1 MVKSIIKKSLIRDLT
16 LHLDL
21 LTKLRQKA
29 YSYPLLA
36 MILSSCGS
44 NTSSTTASTTTDD
57 TSTVPVTSNSVVV
70 VAGVENLGLA
80 GVNDTIT
87 ATSST
92 LISGTSVADTDP
104 YDNDTLTVTADDDII
119 GTPTVSGIE
128 KIIFTTSVTKLGDDY
143 EFDVNLVNI
152 TGSDTVSFENTNSD
166 SLIKTL
172 DLINVGVPISVGSH
186 FSTIKVAGQT
196 DIDINLNVSADT
208 TLSTTGS
215 SKDLIVNASG
225 KSVTLKLVYR
235 NPRHNNQQF
244 V

>member
-21 LTKLRQKA
+21 LTKLKQKA

-44 NTSSTTASTTTDD
+44 NTSSTTTTTGTTTTDD

-70 VAGVENLGLA
+70 VVVENLGLA

-104 YDNDTLTVTADDDII
+104 YDNDTLTITADDDIV
-119 GTPTVSGIE
+119 GTPTV
-128 KIIFTTSVTKLGDDY
+128 
-143 EFDVNLVNI
+143 
-152 TGSDTVSFENTNSD
+152 
-166 SLIKTL
+166 
-172 DLINVGVPISVGSH
+172 
-186 FSTIKVAGQT
+186 VA
-196 DIDINLNVSADT
+196 
-208 TLSTTGS
+208 
-215 SKDLIVNASG
+215 
-225 KSVTLKLVYR
+225 
-235 NPRHNNQQF
+235 
-244 V
+244 

>member
-1 MVKSIIKKSLIRDLT
+1 MVKSIIKNSLIRDLT

-44 NTSSTTASTTTDD
+44 NTSSTTTTTDTPTTDD

-70 VAGVENLGLA
+70 VAEVENLGLA

-104 YDNDTLTVTADDDII
+104 YDNDTLTITADDDII

-128 KIIFTTSVTKLGDDY
+128 KIIFTTSATKLGNDY

-196 DIDINLNVSADT
+196 GTDINLDVSADT

-225 KSVTLKLVYR
+225 KSVTLSSSTAT
-235 NPRHNNQQF
+235 QD
-244 V
+244 